1 MGFSNALS
9 QILIC
14 PPQIWMMIQTIAL
27 AFLADRTKWRSQVFI
42 FNALVMITGTM
53 VYSQLPMSQK
63 GARYFGCL
71 RECVV
76 SQC

>member
-14 PPQIWMMIQTIAL
+14 PPQIWMMIQTITL
-27 AFLADRTKWRSQVFI
+27 AFIADRTKGRSQVVI

-53 VYSQLPMSQK
+53 VYSQLPKSQK
-63 GARYFGCL
+63 GARYFG
-71 RECVV
+71 VFV
-76 SQC
+76 SCSRS